1 MKEGPHA
8 SMRIFSRDST
18 RTTILCQDATALVQ
32 VFEGLGPAI
41 VSSNLCRSP
50 LLLRL
55 NLLVIDPMANDY
67 CNKYLTYLPLL
78 CLLNFVLAS
87 TP

>member
-8 SMRIFSRDST
+8 SMGILSRDSM
-18 RTTILCQDATALVQ
+18 RTTILCQDTTALVQ

-41 VSSNLCRSP
+41 VSSNLCWNP
-50 LLLRL
+50 LLSRL
-55 NLLVIDPMANDY
+55 NLLVIDPMANY
-67 CNKYLTYLPLL
+67 YRIKYLTHLPLL
-78 CLLNFVLAS
+78 CLLNFVLAL